1 MCVSET
7 VLAEMGVALRED
19 STLVGVFSPRKVEF
33 YYCSYHCCCSVF
45 VVLYVLCYCG
55 DNLVV
60 FFCIRTNFLYIL
72 LTCLFLLCI
81 ACGLI
86 SIVL

>member
-60 FFCIRTNFLYIL
+60 FLHKNQFFVYFTYMSLFAMY
-72 LTCLFLLCI
+72 CLW
-81 ACGLI
+81 
-86 SIVL
+86 SY